1 MRRNTLTIFAIL
13 LLSVL
18 VLCSACVFSPPAD
31 QKPQQEGGLTQITVP
46 AENSRI
52 SFEAAHQKLKDYR
65 ADSVNESASNKTIYY
80 ILAKDVDDSG
90 NAMSWV
96 FGVNYGTGARLL
108 IYDKSGWTT
117 FPRSNTTL
125 PSKEIVV
132 DHIVSPGNLFNQNKA
147 VIVGTPSSAIPERKD
162 LELQQGVYTLTMYS
176 GSKGKILTF
185 NATTG
190 ALIA

>member
-1 MRRNTLTIFAIL
+1 
-13 LLSVL
+13 
-18 VLCSACVFSPPAD
+18 
-31 QKPQQEGGLTQITVP
+31 
-46 AENSRI
+46 
-52 SFEAAHQKLKDYR
+52 
-65 ADSVNESASNKTIYY
+65 VNESASNKTIYY